1 MILEDYQMRYLTT
14 IFNWSTLV
22 ILATVFLL
30 TPAFAQ
36 VNETT
41 AQAVKSTIQAQLA
54 AFEKDDGDLAFSYAA
69 PNIRALFQTPQN
81 FMAMVQGAYP
91 VVYRPSKLL
100 FLAASVMDLAVVQ
113 PVKMWDQNDR
123 SWIAT
128 YKLERQADGRWLI
141 DACVLERDRGSSKL
155 SLAY

>member
-1 MILEDYQMRYLTT
+1 MKYLITFVKKSMLT
-14 IFNWSTLV
+14 IMVTM
-22 ILATVFLL
+22 FLM
-30 TPAFAQ
+30 TAAFAQ
-36 VNETT
+36 LSETT

-54 AFEKDDGDLAFSYAA
+54 AFAKDDGDLAFSYAA
-69 PNIRALFQTPQN
+69 PNIRALFQTPRN

-91 VVYRPSKLL
+91 VVYRPTKLL
-100 FLAASVMDLAVVQ
+100 FLATSEMDSAVVQ
-113 PVKMWDQNDR
+113 PVKMWDQNDQ

-141 DACVLERDRGSSKL
+141 DGCVLVRDRSNSNI

>member
-1 MILEDYQMRYLTT
+1 
-14 IFNWSTLV
+14 
-22 ILATVFLL
+22 
-30 TPAFAQ
+30 
-36 VNETT
+36 
-41 AQAVKSTIQAQLA
+41 
-54 AFEKDDGDLAFSYAA
+54 
-69 PNIRALFQTPQN
+69 
-81 FMAMVQGAYP
+81 MAMVQGAYP

-100 FLAASVMDLAVVQ
+100 FLAASDMDSAVVQ

-141 DACVLERDRGSSKL
+141 DACVLVRDRASSNI

>member
-1 MILEDYQMRYLTT
+1 MKYLITLFKKIMLAIMVT
-14 IFNWSTLV
+14 IS
-22 ILATVFLL
+22 LL
-30 TPAFAQ
+30 TAAFAQ
-36 VNETT
+36 VSETT

-54 AFEKDDGDLAFSYAA
+54 AFAKDDGDLAFSYAA

-100 FLAASVMDLAVVQ
+100 FLAASDMDSAVVQ

-141 DACVLERDRGSSKL
+141 DACVLVRDRASSNI